1 MFVLYVTLT
10 VVTAIAAAAGTWLN
24 YTHHPIP
31 VTAAKQVQVPES
43 WLVPLGTL
51 QGAGAL
57 GLITGFVFPPI
68 GLAAATGLVLFFV
81 GAVIAHLRAGDR
93 HFSAVLPA
101 LSLVTATLAV
111 TVVYQLG

>member
-10 VVTAIAAAAGTWLN
+10 VVTAIAAAAGIWLN